1 MKKLRFISLLLALA
15 MLLPC
20 AVSGAEGKI
29 PFKDVKEGKWYYKS
43 VKYVYERDLM
53 QGVAKDRFDPNGSL
67 TRAMFVT
74 ILCRIHGGEKK
85 NTNDFS
91 DVKPGKWY
99 SGYVGWAAS
108 TGVVNGY
115 SDGTFKPDA
124 NITRQE
130 IATAMVRYIDYSGKN
145 LPRRATAPSV
155 FADSSKVAKWARDY
169 VETLR
174 RAGVV
179 NGDNNSN
186 FNPKANITRAEVAQM
201 IKNLLETE
209 ELAWQGYLPDPE
221 KDGWAV
227 YGAKYLWSHGPAL
240 QEKLRSSLEEGEG
253 YPAVRVYDDG
263 GDYGYD
269 LHGPGTATLS
279 YEPSRAWGFSP
290 TALVADLSKTPVVK
304 ICYSLDGADVPEAYI
319 SNRVTGDW
327 SYTTAPMTFE
337 KGADDE
343 GYSTATC
350 DVTEA
355 VAMLSQVSYGTD
367 TGANIHIM
375 FRPFADGAPLDLSF
389 RVRYIGLFPDK
400 EAADGFTSGGL
411 EDYLRNYSLYSDV
424 KIKEADSATVDEY
437 LTEVSE
443 RIAEIKSTPSAVTPA
458 DIKAEGGTCYYV
470 SSLNGDDSND
480 GLTPETAWA
489 TPDALFIYKTGP
501 RLWIPKLKKGD
512 GVFFER
518 GSEFY
523 PRRFFNNTTCV
534 IDGIEGV
541 TYGAYGDNSKPKPTF
556 YGSFDFGGGT
566 GNWKATEWE
575 NIYEIDL
582 VEYLPL
588 ELFDYL
594 PEEEREEKR
603 DHFLHNA
610 GDIGNIVFN
619 GGRYKGVRV
628 FPDLPEDAETHEYS
642 DPDWNP
648 DIIEDPFGEGK
659 TTKMMYQQ
667 GNCAEYF
674 ISGGTTCLD
683 PGDALRNN
691 LEFMHDWSRG
701 KVYLRCNWGDPK
713 EVFDRIDLCRGCNI
727 FFGSKVKRID
737 NLCFLCSGYI
747 AVDLGEGGMDVT
759 NCEAGYAG
767 GSHSSVGTGIGG
779 YGRCEYMRVDNCYIH
794 DVEDGPMGTQF
805 TADIEGVELNNVILT
820 NNVVTTSKD
829 LVELFSTKRVEGED
843 GLGKNKIRN
852 AVVKNNYAVYIG
864 YGYALCVDAKGDGLA
879 VMNYYYGEMVD
890 CVCSENK
897 FICCSGA
904 ILGAHTASDGNSRG
918 WYMYD
923 NTFVIDPR
931 VCAYMQ
937 GTDGVTFTNL
947 NKSFYASYN
956 MPFNERFLKFFTSV
970 GIDTTSEFLLGEFA
984 NDAELQ
990 EYFVTTGY
998 YVERGIRP
1006 VGLEG

>member
-1 MKKLRFISLLLALA
+1 MKKLRFVSLLLVLT
-15 MLLPC
+15 MLIPF
-20 AVSGAEGKI
+20 AVSGAEGEM
-29 PFKDVKEGKWYYKS
+29 PFRDVKEGKWYYKS

-85 NTNDFS
+85 NTDDFS

-155 FADSSKVAKWARDY
+155 FADSSKVAKWAKDH

-179 NGDNNSN
+179 NGDNNGN
-186 FNPKANITRAEVAQM
+186 FNPKSNVTRAEVAQM

-240 QEKLRSSLEEGEG
+240 QEKLRSSLEESEG

-269 LHGPGTATLS
+269 LHGPGTPWRS
-279 YEPSRAWGFSP
+279 YEPSRSWGFSP

-304 ICYSLDGADVPEAYI
+304 ICYSLDGADLPEAYV
-319 SNRVTGDW
+319 SNRTTGEW
-327 SYTTAPMTFE
+327 SYTSAPLVFE
-337 KGADDE
+337 KGADDG
-343 GYSTATC
+343 GYATATC

-355 VAMLSQVSYGTD
+355 VSTLSDVSYGTGS
-367 TGANIHIM
+367 GANIHVM
-375 FRPFADGAPLDLSF
+375 FRPFAEGASLDLSF
-389 RVRYIGLFPDK
+389 RVRYIGLFPDR
-400 EAADGFTSGGL
+400 EAADSFTSEGL
-411 EDYLRNYSLYSDV
+411 RDYLMNYSLYSDV

-437 LTEVSE
+437 LAKARD
-443 RIAEIKSTPSAVTPA
+443 RIAEIRSTPSAVTPA
-458 DIKAEGGTCYYV
+458 DIEAQGGVCYYV
-470 SSLNGDDSND
+470 SSIHGDDSND
-480 GLTPETAWA
+480 GLTPETPWA
-489 TPDALFIYKTGP
+489 SPEAMFTYRAGP
-501 RLWIPKLKKGD
+501 RLYLPKLKKGD
-512 GVFFER
+512 AVFFER

-523 PRRFFNNTTCV
+523 PGRYFNNTISTMN
-534 IDGIEGV
+534 GIEGV
-541 TYGAYGDNSKPKPTF
+541 TYGAYGDDSKPKPVF

-582 VEYLPL
+582 RDCLPVET
-588 ELFDYL
+588 FNYL
-594 PEEEREEKR
+594 PEGEREAKR
-603 DHFLHNA
+603 DHFISEA
-610 GDIGNIVFN
+610 GDIGNIIFN
-619 GGRYKGVRV
+619 GGQYKGVRV
-628 FPDLPEDAETHEYS
+628 FPNVPEDSEVREYPYDEWS
-642 DPDWNP
+642 PDH
-648 DIIEDPFGEGK
+648 IADPFGEGK
-659 TTKMMYQQ
+659 TTKRMYQQ

-701 KVYLRCNWGDPK
+701 KVFLRCNWGDPK

-767 GSHSSVGTGIGG
+767 GSYSSVGTGIGG

-805 TADIEGVELNNVILT
+805 TADIEGVEMNNVILT
-820 NNVVTTSKD
+820 NNVIATSQN
-829 LVELFSTKRVEGED
+829 LVELFSTKRVMGED

-852 AVVKNNYAVYIG
+852 AVVRDNMALYLG
-864 YGYALCVDAKGDGLA
+864 YGYPRCVEGKAEGLA
-879 VMNYYYGEMVD
+879 VHNWYYGEMVD
-890 CVCSENK
+890 CVLSGNTM
-897 FICCSGA
+897 FCCNGA
-904 ILGAHTASDGNSRG
+904 IIGAHVASDGNSRG
-918 WYMYD
+918 WHMYD
-923 NTFVIDPR
+923 NTYVMDPR
-931 VCAYMQ
+931 VCAYLR
-937 GTDGVTFTNL
+937 GIDGVTYTNL

-956 MPFNERFLKFFTSV
+956 MPFDERFIKYFTSV
-970 GIDTTSEFLLGEFA
+970 GIDTTSEFYVSNIA
-984 NDAELQ
+984 NDAELD

-998 YVERGIRP
+998 YIERGIP
-1006 VGLEG
+1006 PLGTD